1 MVPGLAVTLPVEE
14 TPYHQFWRSPG
25 NAVWRPIVT
34 MLSVGAGFV
43 FVSLVFGLLAL
54 IIDPPKTLDPRG
66 IVVTPVLFLANNL
79 SLAAVIPLSIGLAV
93 LFLRQP
99 AGYLA
104 SVAGRIR
111 WRWMFKVAALLAP
124 IWAIE
129 QAFMNWLL
137 WDQMELA
144 FRPHTIPMIA
154 IILTTQVF
162 QCAGEEYGFRGI
174 INRGIGGLIGHETV
188 SFLVSAVF
196 SSLLFMV
203 IHNAQDV
210 WLNLFYFVFGMLA
223 SYVTWRTGGLEAAI
237 AIHSVNNLSA
247 MVFVPFSDISK
258 IFDRSTGT
266 GSVLILVNLAFL
278 LVGVWVVLR
287 FAKEDALVQRAAPGR
302 ELLARQPQ
310 AWPYPPLGQWGFP
323 PNQPMPGASQPVPHP
338 GQDFPQW
345 APTGPPHPGYPLAP
359 PQTWS
364 VQAVPTP
371 PGQETVFPAPHG
383 LTGAPPQAGA
393 PESSQQPSGGRDRS
407 SR

>member
-14 TPYHQFWRSPG
+14 RPYHQFWRSPG
-25 NAVWRPIVT
+25 NAAWRPIVT
-34 MLSVGAGFV
+34 VLSVAVGFV
-43 FVSLVFGLLAL
+43 VVSMFFGLLAL
-54 IIDPPKTLDPRG
+54 VIDTPRTLDLRS
-66 IVVTPVLFLANNL
+66 IVLTPALFLANNL
-79 SLAAVIPLSIGLAV
+79 SLAAVIPLSIGFAV

-104 SVAGRIR
+104 SVTGKIR
-111 WRWMFKVAALLAP
+111 WRWMFKIAALLAP

-129 QAFMNWLL
+129 QAFMTWLI

-144 FRPHTIPMIA
+144 FRPHTIAMIA

-174 INRGIGGLIGHETV
+174 MNRGIGGLIGHETA

-247 MVFVPFSDISK
+247 MVLLPFSDISGL
-258 IFDRSTGT
+258 FNRSAGT
-266 GSVLILVNLAFL
+266 GNALVLVNLAFL
-278 LVGVWVVLR
+278 LLGVWVVLR
-287 FAKEDALVQRAAPGR
+287 FARKDALVGRTAPGR
-302 ELLARQPQ
+302 ELLARHPQ
-310 AWPYPPLGQWGFP
+310 AWPYPPLGQWGP
-323 PNQPMPGASQPVPHP
+323 VPNQPMPPAPQLVPHP
-338 GQDFPQW
+338 AQGFPRP
-345 APTGPPHPGYPLAP
+345 APAGPPYPGYPLAP
-359 PQTWS
+359 PQPWS
-364 VQAVPTP
+364 GE
-371 PGQETVFPAPHG
+371 PGLAQPAQDTVFPAPYG
-383 LTGAPPQAGA
+383 APGAPPPGGTPDNPQRPGGWEA
-393 PESSQQPSGGRDRS
+393 PSPR
-407 SR
+407 